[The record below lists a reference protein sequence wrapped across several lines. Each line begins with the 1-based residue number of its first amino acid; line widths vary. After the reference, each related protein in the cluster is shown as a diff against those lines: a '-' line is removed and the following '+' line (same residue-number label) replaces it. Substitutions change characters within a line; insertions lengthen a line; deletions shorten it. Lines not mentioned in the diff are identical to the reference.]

1 MLILAQD
8 KRIIVN
14 LKNITQIYCWNRT
27 SDQKPSIY
35 CNFNRGYGIL
45 GIYSSIERCK
55 EIMQDIL
62 TSYQRSEENKALIIG
77 DMLHS
82 FGPREDE
89 YKFTYTMP
97 EE

>member
-8 KRIIVN
+8 KRTIAN
-14 LKNITQIYCWNRT
+14 LENITQIYCIEYDKSNV
-27 SDQKPSIY
+27 DIA
-35 CNFNRGYGIL
+35 CCFNRGGEIL
-45 GIYSSIERCK
+45 GRYSSIERCK

-62 TSYQRSEENKALIIG
+62 TAYQRSEENKALIIG
-77 DMLHS
+77 AMLHS
-82 FGPREDE
+82 FGSREDK